1 MTKFFSQDRVCFPDS
16 GKKEANFLL
25 IRYGIFISRWEK
37 EVIMRNRFFLTIV
50 IATFFFVAAGVGVAV
65 CGDQEDG
72 IATDD
77 NITSYD
83 DLGDSNQN
91 INFIKLNAKSSA
103 KQREKSVKKGTKTDD
118 VSGKNGSG
126 SMNSVLMGPGSN
138 VKGDIIIIDES
149 KGDKTQVVE

>member
-1 MTKFFSQDRVCFPDS
+1 
-16 GKKEANFLL
+16 
-25 IRYGIFISRWEK
+25 
-37 EVIMRNRFFLTIV
+37 MRNRFFLTII
-50 IATFFFVAAGVGVAV
+50 IATFILFVAGGGVAL

-77 NITSYD
+77 HITSYD

-103 KQREKSVKKGTKTDD
+103 KQREKSVKKGTKTDEGP
-118 VSGKNGSG
+118 GKNGSG